1 MNYTKD
7 KIQIMKNNIYFTKQ
21 NYFLIVGGLILSIIG
36 YMLMAGGNPDNPAEY
51 RKDIFSERRL
61 TLAPFV
67 VMSGYVIVLLGII
80 KVFKKEEDLIVTDEI
95 EVPKKTK
102 K

>member
-1 MNYTKD
+1 
-7 KIQIMKNNIYFTKQ
+7 MKNNIYFTKQ
-21 NYFLIVGGLILSIIG
+21 NYFLIVGGLIISIIG
-36 YMLMAGGNPDNPAEY
+36 YMLMSGGNPDDPAKY
-51 RKDIFSERRL
+51 SADIFSERRL

-80 KVFKKEEDLIVTDEI
+80 KVFKKEEDLIDTDEI
-95 EVPKKTK
+95 EVPKKTEK